1 MFVLVNGSGHDRL
14 PATAGYFAV
23 RICDL
28 DARPPSPLNSRS
40 PATMLPGPARGRQR
54 SASELVVRGRAVL
67 LTHNRD
73 AKLAEIRP
81 TAARIAQADGPGR
94 PARFG
99 NICPLRPSALPLANI
114 SFRVLAFGAVARIG
128 CVCIAVLSV
137 SGSLELQRR
146 RIKSATYYGKQ
157 SEKMY

>member
-1 MFVLVNGSGHDRL
+1 MWGILCLFVLVNGSGHDRL

-67 LTHNRD
+67 LTHNID
-73 AKLAEIRP
+73 AKVAEIP
-81 TAARIAQADGPGR
+81 VTAARIDQPGKAGCLAQC
-94 PARFG
+94 G
-99 NICPLRPSALPLANI
+99 NIGPLRPSMPRRQI
-114 SFRVLAFGAVARIG
+114 FP
-128 CVCIAVLSV
+128 
-137 SGSLELQRR
+137 SGSLPSEQSPG
-146 RIKSATYYGKQ
+146 SAGAA
-157 SEKMY
+157 SLF